1 MIIERNVCIMKR
13 KILFL
18 SVVAALAFSTSAC
31 GNNKTSNTDKVTQ
44 KQELEKDS
52 SNSSVVNDEE
62 VNNTQESKDETSLED
77 LEKYL
82 LEKGVLT
89 GSKTE
94 TLAQMIGAKAG
105 FKYQDSNAEFYE
117 YDTNSDD
124 YKALSSG
131 SSIEFEEIGGV
142 SISASA
148 INGQYVLISSGELSQ
163 ELLDA
168 FNSYGK

>member
-1 MIIERNVCIMKR
+1 MKR

-31 GNNKTSNTDKVTQ
+31 ENNKPSNTDNVAQ
-44 KQELEKDS
+44 KQESAKDNS
-52 SNSSVVNDEE
+52 DSSVVKDEE
-62 VNNTQESKDETSLED
+62 AKNAQESKNETSLED

-82 LEKGVLT
+82 LESGVLT

-94 TLAQMIGAKAG
+94 TAAEMIGAKAG
-105 FKYQDSNAEFYE
+105 FKYQESNAEFYE
-117 YDTNSDD
+117 YDTNSDN
-124 YKALSSG
+124 YKTLSSG
-131 SSIEFEEIGGV
+131 GSVELEGMSGFFV
-142 SISASA
+142 SASA
-148 INGQYVLISSGELSQ
+148 INEQYVLISSGELSQ

>member
-1 MIIERNVCIMKR
+1 MKR

-31 GNNKTSNTDKVTQ
+31 GNNKSSNTGKVTQ
-44 KQELEKDS
+44 KQELEKDDS
-52 SNSSVVNDEE
+52 DSSVVEDKE

-117 YDTNSDD
+117 YDTNSDY

-131 SSIEFEEIGGV
+131 SSVEFEEITGV

>member
-1 MIIERNVCIMKR
+1 MKR

-168 FNSYGK
+168 FNFYGK